1 MCLMPMNR
9 IAGFLTGARVISGDV
24 CLVRLSVITSDEG
37 RLDDLRFSIDDS
49 RLREEISKSVK
60 QALGPEFEVRSLAI
74 GRGSI
79 EIMILI
85 GTVYYAISRYKNF
98 VESMELMVQQLKEVV
113 RYFFER
119 TTQARLVVNGSWAP
133 IGSITQSSPLRAEI
147 REGKNTFVVWYLIV
161 SHAGM
166 LAVLLWLLVMGLKP

>member
-1 MCLMPMNR
+1 
-9 IAGFLTGARVISGDV
+9 
-24 CLVRLSVITSDEG
+24 
-37 RLDDLRFSIDDS
+37 
-49 RLREEISKSVK
+49 
-60 QALGPEFEVRSLAI
+60 
-74 GRGSI
+74 
-79 EIMILI
+79 
-85 GTVYYAISRYKNF
+85 
-98 VESMELMVQQLKEVV
+98 MELMVQQLKEVV